1 MPLIPSERVFL
12 DAYVY
17 EATHEPF
24 GGPATR
30 DLGQRGIWY
39 SDLDWILTAYQREL
53 WAEGRPCIGIHNPE
67 PPPRPWQTLEQV
79 KQRSHEMQQEWEPIV
94 HGQQTVPAH
103 RSAG

>member
-1 MPLIPSERVFL
+1 VPLTPSERVFL

-17 EATHEPF
+17 EATHVPF

-39 SDLDWILTAYQREL
+39 SDLNWILTAYQGEL
-53 WAEGRPCIGIHNPE
+53 SAEGTPCIGIQNPE
-67 PPPRPWQTLEQV
+67 PPPSPWQTLEEV
-79 KQRSHEMQQEWEPIV
+79 KQRSLQMQQEWEPIV
-94 HGQQTVPAH
+94 RGQQTVPAH